1 MWHYAPPRLKPRLVF
16 LADETAA
23 VRYMGFDTIDGGVRH
38 LLPWA
43 EMNVV
48 DYAGFVKQT
57 REFLVYRNL
66 VRPEWVTPRVMD
78 DGASVEVRS
87 VGLHREL
94 IRVRLK

>member
-1 MWHYAPPRLKPRLVF
+1 
-16 LADETAA
+16 
-23 VRYMGFDTIDGGVRH
+23 
-38 LLPWA
+38 
-43 EMNVV
+43 
-48 DYAGFVKQT
+48 VKQT